1 MQCLT
6 GGQFLGWFK
15 FDEIYNYT
23 KNINSAVY
31 SFAICKKVPT
41 NNLLPFNLK
50 EVFYIGESG
59 GQDPIWD
66 QKDKKSGRGYLQT
79 SVHNRMKQ
87 HSVSLLKEVNKDLD
101 SDQLIVVS
109 LFVPKY
115 LNNQQSNKQWQK
127 ATEAELIWYYS
138 LMFGQAPKYNL
149 AHQSETSKKRI
160 KENSISQKKIKEINE
175 KKLDKFYESI

>member
-6 GGQFLGWFK
+6 GGEFLGWFK
-15 FDEIYNYT
+15 FDEVYKYT

-31 SFAICKKVPT
+31 AFAICEKVPPK
-41 NNLLPFNLK
+41 NLLPFNVE

-79 SVHNRMKQ
+79 SVHSRMKQ
-87 HSVSLLKEVNKDLD
+87 HAIALLKEVNK
-101 SDQLIVVS
+101 QLNLNQFIVVS

-115 LNNQQSNKQWQK
+115 LNNHQSNKQWQK
-127 ATEAELIWYYS
+127 ATESELIWYYS
-138 LMFGQAPKYNL
+138 LMFGESPKYNL

-160 KENSISQKKIKEINE
+160 KENSISQKKVKEIKE
-175 KKLDKFYESI
+175 KSLDKFYESV